1 MKSSQKL
8 KELYKH
14 YDKHKATIKER
25 LQEFKQIHGEKAL
38 FEELCF
44 CLLAANTSSKMASR
58 VMAEVGD
65 IIFTGSEEE
74 IRNKL
79 HELSCRFYN
88 RRSHYIYCA
97 QKIPIKMDREYLV
110 ANIKGFG
117 YKEASHY
124 LRNLGKSGY
133 AILDKHVLR
142 AMAEFG
148 IIDEVPKSL
157 NRRRYLEME
166 EKLRAW
172 SKELN
177 IPMDD
182 LDFVLWS
189 RKSDEILK

>member
-1 MKSSQKL
+1 
-8 KELYKH
+8 
-14 YDKHKATIKER
+14 
-25 LQEFKQIHGEKAL
+25 
-38 FEELCF
+38 
-44 CLLAANTSSKMASR
+44 
-58 VMAEVGD
+58 
-65 IIFTGSEEE
+65 
-74 IRNKL
+74 
-79 HELSCRFYN
+79 
-88 RRSHYIYCA
+88 
-97 QKIPIKMDREYLV
+97 MDREYLV